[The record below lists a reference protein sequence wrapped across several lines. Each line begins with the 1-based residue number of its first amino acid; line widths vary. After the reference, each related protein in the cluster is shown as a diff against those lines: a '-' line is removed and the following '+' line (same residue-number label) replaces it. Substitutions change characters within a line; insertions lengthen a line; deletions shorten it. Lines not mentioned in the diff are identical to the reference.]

1 MRIQTFVKMNYIR
14 VVLRKLLILKKT
26 KAIDLL
32 TETCDFEK
40 LELCQNSNLH

>member
-32 TETCDFEK
+32 TETFDFEK